1 MRKNN
6 AFKYIFILVIIALS
20 IVTYLIYR
28 KENNQEEA
36 QKNIAQEQE
45 ESENVVKELRLAISG
60 LDTINPIISANKH
73 VQEISRI
80 IFDSLIELDE
90 HYAIDGGLAEEIEK
104 AEDNVTYTIKL
115 REGVKWSD
123 GTDFTAEDVKF
134 TLDLLKNNP
143 YSIYNKNVERVAY
156 YEVLDDHHIKI
167 VLDQDIQFFE
177 YNLTFPI
184 MCYKYYEGQN
194 FYSCERT
201 NTPLGTGMFQID
213 SFDEKV
219 IRLSKNTE
227 YWNANKHTVLER
239 ININVY
245 GTMGE
250 VYNDFKNG
258 NVDIINTTQASV
270 NQYIGTIGFA
280 AKEFDG
286 RNYDYIAFNSSNSIL
301 ASPKVRKALCYY
313 VDKSNTIASCYGN
326 SYRQSDFPLD
336 FGSYVYQSEKID
348 NSYNSELAGTL
359 LAQDG
364 WVYRNNSWQKEN
376 GSKYIRLTFTLAVN
390 SDNTLDVAV
399 AENIRQQWAN
409 AGIQV
414 NLRHYN
420 NANYHNLL
428 NSRSGYDAILINYT
442 SGFTPNVSGF
452 FGTGNYSNYYNAEL
466 SQIMEECKQIG
477 DMNQLKEKYGRI
489 LEIYNEEKP
498 FLSIAR
504 EKNLLVYNT
513 NLAGSLIPTSYNIY
527 NYIEKWY
534 RKNY

>member
-1 MRKNN
+1 MRRNN
-6 AFKYIFILVIIALS
+6 AFKYIFILVIIALF

-28 KENNQEEA
+28 KENTQTEA
-36 QKNIAQEQE
+36 EKGISQEQE
-45 ESENVVKELRLAISG
+45 ENENVVKELRLAISG
-60 LDTINPIISANKH
+60 LDTINPIISSNKH

-90 HYAIDGGLAEEIEK
+90 HYAINGGLAEEIEK
-104 AEDNVTYTIKL
+104 AEDNITYTIKL
-115 REGVKWSD
+115 KEGVKWSD
-123 GTDFTAEDVKF
+123 GSDFTAEDVKF

-143 YSIYNKNVERVAY
+143 YSIYNKNVERVAS
-156 YEVLDDHHIKI
+156 YEVLDEHTIKI
-167 VLDQDIQFFE
+167 ILDQDVQFFE

-184 MCYKYYEGQN
+184 MSYKYYEGLN
-194 FYSCERT
+194 FYSSERT
-201 NTPLGTGMFQID
+201 NIPLGTGMFKID
-213 SFDEKV
+213 NYDEKV
-219 IRLSKNTE
+219 IGLSKNTE
-227 YWNANKHTVLER
+227 YWNENKHSVLEK

-258 NVDIINTTQASV
+258 NVDVINTTQSSV

-286 RNYDYIAFNSSNSIL
+286 RNYDFVSFNSSNSIL
-301 ASPKVRKALCYY
+301 SSPKVRKALSYY
-313 VDKSNTIASCYGN
+313 IDKANTVASCYGN

-336 FGSYVYQSEKID
+336 YGSYLYKAEKID
-348 NSYNSELAGTL
+348 NGYNSEMAGTL

-364 WVYRNNSWQKEN
+364 WVFRNNSWQKAN
-376 GSKYIRLTFTLAVN
+376 GSKYTKLTFNLALN
-390 SDNTLDVAV
+390 SDNAIDVAI
-399 AENIRQQWAN
+399 AQNLKQQWEN

-414 NLRHYN
+414 TLKLF
-420 NANYHNLL
+420 NATNYHNLL
-428 NSRSGYDAILINYT
+428 NSKTGYDAILVNYT
-442 SGFTPNVSGF
+442 SGFTPNISSFMGP
-452 FGTGNYSNYYNAEL
+452 GNYSNYYNEEVLA
-466 SQIMEECKQIG
+466 IMEECKQIG
-477 DMNQLKEKYGRI
+477 DMNQLSEKYSRL

-498 FLSIAR
+498 FMSLAR

-513 NLAGSLIPTSYNIY
+513 NLAGNLIPTSYNIY

>member
-1 MRKNN
+1 VRRTN
-6 AFKYIFILVIIALS
+6 AFKYIFIIVIIALS

-28 KENNQEEA
+28 RENTQEEA
-36 QKNIAQEQE
+36 QKNVSQEQE
-45 ESENVVKELRLAISG
+45 ETENVVKELRLAISG

-80 IFDSLIELDE
+80 IFDSLVELDE
-90 HYAIDGGLAEEIEK
+90 HYAISGGLAEEIEK
-104 AEDNVTYTIKL
+104 EEDNITYIIKL

-123 GTDFTAEDVKF
+123 GTDFTATDVKY
-134 TLDLLKNNP
+134 TLDLLKSNP
-143 YSIYNKNVERVAY
+143 YSIYNKNVERIAS
-156 YEVLDDHHIKI
+156 YEVQDDHHIKL
-167 VLDQDIQFFE
+167 VLDQDVQFFE

-184 MCYKYYEGQN
+184 MCYKYYEGID
-194 FYSCERT
+194 FYNSEKT
-201 NTPLGTGMFQID
+201 NTPIGTGMFMIE

-219 IRLSKNTE
+219 IRLSKNPE
-227 YWNANKHTVLER
+227 YWNESKHTVLEKV
-239 ININVY
+239 NINVY

-258 NVDIINTTQASV
+258 NVDVINTTQSSV

-286 RNYDYIAFNSSNSIL
+286 RNYDFIAFNTANSIL
-301 ASPKVRKALCYY
+301 ASSKVRRALCYY
-313 VDKSNTIASCYGN
+313 IDKTNTVASCYGN

-336 FGSYVYQSEKID
+336 FGSYLYQADKID
-348 NSYNSELAGTL
+348 NGYNSEIAGTL
-359 LAQDG
+359 LGEDG
-364 WVYRNNSWQKEN
+364 WVYRNNSWQKAN
-376 GSKYIRLTFTLAVN
+376 GSKFTRLTFTLAVN
-390 SDNTLDVAV
+390 SDNATDVAI
-399 AENIRQQWAN
+399 AENLKWQWAN

-414 NLRHYN
+414 TIRHYN

-428 NSRSGYDAILINYT
+428 NSRTGYDAILVNYT
-442 SGFTPNVSGF
+442 SSFTPNLSSF
-452 FGTGNYSNYYNAEL
+452 FGSGNFSNYYNAEI
-466 SQIMEECKQIG
+466 SQIMEECKQLG
-477 DMNQLKEKYGRI
+477 DMNQIAEKYIRI

-498 FLSIAR
+498 ILSLAR

-513 NLAGSLIPTSYNIY
+513 NLAGNLMPTAYNIY